1 MKIAYY
7 VQQKYAKAN
16 YKKECFNS
24 RAFAGLLMVGD
35 ALARAG
41 HQISY
46 ASAATVDR
54 YDVILV
60 SITSDCDWW
69 PYVAERLTWPRGNY
83 KVVVGGAGVLNVRPF
98 LPFAD
103 AFILGRG
110 EQIVVD
116 LVQHLSR
123 GEVYESPSVIY
134 PEQFDY
140 ESTYVIAQSP
150 IYPHSFEIGGACLY
164 QETEQGCP
172 NKCLFCGYTWHRKH
186 SSSTFAY
193 RDGLYDLTEKH
204 VVMQDAIRGN
214 WDISNVRTTAMDGF
228 SERLRFMVN
237 KRISNEDVATF
248 LMMAATSGKPRQIK
262 LYNIANYPTET
273 LADWLE
279 FKQVLVEVDA
289 TTPHLIGKQYG
300 LILHTTPF
308 RAMPA
313 TPAACWEMQY
323 KNVRGE
329 IAKQLGARE
338 NSVFHKGNSFFAVE
352 SMGTETL
359 ATVILSNIVWRGTES
374 DTENIKKLCATKRFW
389 SSNSRQKQA
398 TLEKYF
404 DVADLFRKYDPDDL
418 PTRYLKTYV
427 PLTYRQ
433 PGRGRVTDA

>member
-7 VQQKYAKAN
+7 VQRKYAKEN

-35 ALARAG
+35 ALSRAG
-41 HQISY
+41 FPVEY

-54 YDVILV
+54 YDIILV

-69 PYVAERLTWPRGNY
+69 PYITERMTWPRGNY
-83 KVVVGGAGVLNVRPF
+83 KVIVGGAGVLNVRPF

-116 LVQHLSR
+116 LVQHLAR
-123 GEVYESPSVIY
+123 GEPYESPSVIY
-134 PEQFDY
+134 PDQFDP
-140 ESTYVIAQSP
+140 ESEYVIAQSP
-150 IYPHSFEIGGACLY
+150 IYPYSFEIGDARLY

-186 SSSTFAY
+186 TSSTFAY

-204 VVMQDAIRGN
+204 VVMRDAIRGN

-237 KRISNEDVATF
+237 KRITNEDVATF
-248 LMMAATSGKPRQIK
+248 LKMAATSGKPRQIK

-273 LADWLE
+273 LADWSE
-279 FKQVLVEVDA
+279 FKRVLTEVDA
-289 TTPHLIGKQYG
+289 TTPCLSSKQYG

-313 TPAACWEMQY
+313 TPAACWEMKY
-323 KNVRGE
+323 EDIRGK
-329 IAKQLGARE
+329 IAQRLGANG
-338 NSVFHKGNSFFAVE
+338 NSVFHKGNSYFAVE
-352 SMGTETL
+352 SMGTDTL
-359 ATVILSNIVWRGTES
+359 AAVILSNVVWRGTER
-374 DTENIKKLCATKRFW
+374 DTETIRKLCATKRFW
-389 SSNSRQKQA
+389 SASARQKQA
-398 TLEKYF
+398 TLEKHF
-404 DVADLFRKYDPDDL
+404 NVADLFRKYDPDDL
-418 PTRYLKTYV
+418 PTRYLRTYIS
-427 PLTYRQ
+427 LKCRQ
-433 PGRGRVTDA
+433 PVVRGGCDA